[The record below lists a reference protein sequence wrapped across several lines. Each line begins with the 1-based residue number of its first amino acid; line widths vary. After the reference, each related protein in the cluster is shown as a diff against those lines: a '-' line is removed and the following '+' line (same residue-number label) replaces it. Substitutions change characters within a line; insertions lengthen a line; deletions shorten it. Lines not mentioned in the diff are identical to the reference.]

1 MWVCKSHYYSGGLSY
16 YNFPYAFGGL
26 FARSL
31 YAMYREEGP
40 SFVPKYKKLLAA
52 TTVMDAEDAAAIV
65 GADLTDKAF
74 WAKGLQS
81 YEAEI
86 DEFVALLEQ

>member
-1 MWVCKSHYYSGGLSY
+1 MLFRSGGLSY

-31 YAMYREEGP
+31 YAMYREQGK
-40 SFVPKYKKLLAA
+40 SFVPTYKEMLRA

-65 GADLTDKAF
+65 GADLTDKSF
-74 WAKGLQS
+74 WLRGLKS
-81 YEAEI
+81 YEEEI
-86 DEFVALLEQ
+86 DEFAALLGQ